1 MNVIIEETAA
11 DRVETAQLS
20 HSLDS
25 TEVVARAQDKSR
37 KSSEPGSDAD
47 AADAARRLLAT
58 DREGWLRCRFAPED
72 PDDDRA
78 AAGGFGFRR
87 FGGI

>member
-1 MNVIIEETAA
+1 MRN
-11 DRVETAQLS
+11 
-20 HSLDS
+20 
-25 TEVVARAQDKSR
+25 